1 MRRKAASAMVVLA
14 VIAVIAVVASS
25 VYVGYQV
32 SLYSSRISSLE
43 SSLQSLNRT
52 LSAQASALSSLY
64 SQQQSIEASLSSLYS
79 QQQSIEVSLNFPAVA
94 VDATGQQIV
103 VYSMPTRIV
112 SLMPSDTALLFA
124 VGAGPQV
131 VGVDKYSNWP
141 PYLQALESNGTIK
154 DIGSGWYPDP
164 EVILSARPDIVF
176 GVSSVPSNYALKQQ
190 FAAYGIPVVLLPDN
204 TIEDV

>member
-1 MRRKAASAMVVLA
+1 MRRKAASAMVVLT

-64 SQQQSIEASLSSLYS
+64 SQQQSIEASL
-79 QQQSIEVSLNFPAVA
+79 NFPAVA

-131 VGVDKYSNWP
+131 VGVDEYSNWP

-154 DIGSGWYPDP
+154 DIG
-164 EVILSARPDIVF
+164 
-176 GVSSVPSNYALKQQ
+176 
-190 FAAYGIPVVLLPDN
+190 
-204 TIEDV
+204 